1 MFAKS
6 EIAAQVD
13 PETAERLSDILF
25 EIGKDQLRRKQ
36 YDIAVRWLERSA
48 NALDTQEVDTL
59 SADAGELKLAIFQSL
74 TRALMG
80 LNTPVTMKRAWDI
93 VGLLEVDFD
102 DNMIVP
108 LLKLELLTAS
118 TEPDHQTYYTV
129 LNKLIRSTVLTDA
142 NFKLVMHHIHRM
154 KKLDEAA
161 TCRLL
166 DDFLTMRLFSDKH
179 VEWVEKAVITRL
191 WISVKSREDAV
202 GSIYNLLDM
211 VLQGLGQPL
220 RASATHAAQTLIW
233 KRIEEHYGNNQYN
246 EAERWCGFARHGL
259 FENAGKSNKGKIARK
274 MILCALARHDHAAAR
289 QTFFEMLETG
299 KAMPMT
305 RYLMYKVAL
314 GINDVELGR
323 ILTLIRSKA

>member
-6 EIAAQVD
+6 ELAAQAD
-13 PETAERLSDILF
+13 PETAERLSDILL

-36 YDIAVRWLERSA
+36 YEVAVLWLERSA
-48 NALDTQEVDTL
+48 NALGTQGLDTL
-59 SADAGELKLAIFQSL
+59 SADAGGLKMAILQSL
-74 TRALMG
+74 VRALMG
-80 LNTPVTMKRAWDI
+80 LDTPDTTKRAWDI
-93 VGLLEVDFD
+93 VGLIEADFE

-118 TEPDHQTYYTV
+118 TEPDQQIYYSV
-129 LNKLIRSTVLTDA
+129 LNKMIRSTVLTDA

-166 DDFLTMRLFSDKH
+166 DDFLTMRRFSDKH
-179 VEWVEKAVITRL
+179 VEWVEKALITRL

-202 GSIYNLLDM
+202 RSIYNLLDM
-211 VLQGLGQPL
+211 VVQGLRQPL

-233 KRIEEHYGNNQYN
+233 KRIEEHYGNCQYN
-246 EAERWCGFARHGL
+246 EAERWCGFAHHDL
-259 FENAGKSNKGKIARK
+259 FENAGQSNKAKIARK

-289 QTFFEMLETG
+289 QIFFGMSEMG

-323 ILTLIRSKA
+323 FLTLV